1 VVGRGIL
8 LYFVVVASLA
18 LSLFVAGYSDG
29 H

>member
-1 VVGRGIL
+1 MLGRGII

-18 LSLFVAGYSDG
+18 ASLFVAGYSDG

>member
-1 VVGRGIL
+1 LFGKGII